1 MKRLKLKKILSGVL
15 ILGSITTA
23 IGCTENNIKE
33 NNITENNI
41 KENNISNIVNS
52 VDNQEVENDDNQL
65 KEEVIDKGEVTDKD
79 TTDVLVEMVTSAREI
94 TGKLNAVAKALKAE
108 ADRPEFDL
116 FGAVEKRPAAE
127 VITEALKR
135 YES

>member
-1 MKRLKLKKILSGVL
+1 MEGGGGAAGGGGEGAGSGAEVRDV
-15 ILGSITTA
+15 IAGAAERA
-23 IGCTENNIKE
+23 IGEARTMGNIADIGIERDMFKTEE
-33 NNITENNI
+33 SDAAERAITKI
-41 KENNISNIVNS
+41 FKA
-52 VDNQEVENDDNQL
+52 
-65 KEEVIDKGEVTDKD
+65 
-79 TTDVLVEMVTSAREI
+79 TSAREI